1 VNLFSALTDHLA
13 PADVFLET
21 SDRLWTFGDIVELS
35 SVIGG
40 GLVAAGVGAG
50 DRVVVVLE
58 KSAYAVA
65 LYLACLRIGAIFVPL
80 NPAYTASEISYFVG
94 DAKPAVVVATEPWPD
109 MTTLILNRNGS
120 GTLLQA
126 DHRFDTV
133 VDRTPTDIAALL
145 YTSGTTGEPKGA
157 MLTHGCLLENART
170 LFEIW
175 QWQPDDVLL
184 HALPIFHVHGLFVAL
199 HCALLGGSR
208 VVFLDRFDSDTVRDF
223 LPSATV
229 MMGVPTYYTRLLT
242 NPAFGP
248 SDCVNMRLFISGSAP
263 LSEAAFFAFRSRTG
277 HTILERYGMTE
288 AGMICSNPYD
298 GERLAGTVGFPL
310 PRYLLRVA
318 DGHDQ
323 ALPAGE
329 VGILQIQGPSLF
341 GGYWK
346 RPEQTAESFTSDGYF
361 RTGDLARSDTDG
373 RISLLGRS
381 HDLIVTGGFNVYP
394 KEVERVLNE
403 VPGVVESAVV
413 GAPDAD
419 LGEIPVAF
427 VVGDC
432 EEAALRTHADRH
444 LARYKQPRRYEF
456 LDAIPRNAMGKVQ
469 KSHLRSRES
478 DPGMFF

>member
-1 VNLFSALTDHLA
+1 MNLFSALTDHLS
-13 PADVFLET
+13 PDDVFLDT
-21 SDRLWTFGDIVELS
+21 SDRLWTFGEILELS
-35 SVIGG
+35 SVMGG
-40 GLVAAGVGAG
+40 ALQAAGVGAG

-65 LYLACLRIGAIFVPL
+65 LYLACLRIGAIYVPL
-80 NPAYTASEISYFVG
+80 NPAYTASEISYFVD
-94 DAKPAVVVATEPWPD
+94 DAKPAVIVATETWADTP
-109 MTTLILNRNGS
+109 TLILTEDGS

-126 DHRFDTV
+126 STRFDTM
-133 VDRTPTDIAALL
+133 VDRTPTDVAALL
-145 YTSGTTGEPKGA
+145 YTSGTTGRSKGA
-157 MLTHGCLLENART
+157 MLTHGCLLENARA
-170 LFEIW
+170 LFDIW
-175 QWQPDDVLL
+175 HWQPDDVLL

-199 HCALLGGSR
+199 HCALLGGSP
-208 VVFLDRFDSDTVRDF
+208 VIFLDRFDSNTVRER
-223 LPSATV
+223 LRSATV
-229 MMGVPTYYTRLLT
+229 MMGVPTFYTRLLT

-248 SDCVNMRLFISGSAP
+248 NDCVNMRLFISGSAP
-263 LSEAAFFAFRSRTG
+263 LSEAAFVDFESRTG

-310 PRYLLRVA
+310 PRYLVRVA
-318 DGHDQ
+318 DRHDR

-341 GGYWK
+341 GGYWQ

-361 RTGDLARSDTDG
+361 RTGDLASSDTDG
-373 RISLLGRS
+373 RINLLGRS
-381 HDLIVTGGFNVYP
+381 HDLIVTGGYNVYP

-403 VPGVVESAVV
+403 VPGVVESAVIGV
-413 GAPDAD
+413 PDTD

-427 VVGDC
+427 VVGEC
-432 EEAALRTHADRH
+432 EEAELRTHADRH

-469 KSHLRSRES
+469 KSQLRSQ
-478 DPGMFF
+478 

>member
-1 VNLFSALTDHLA
+1 MNLFSALTDHLA
-13 PADVFLET
+13 HDDAFLDT
-21 SDRLWTFGDIVELS
+21 SDRLWTFGDILEVT
-35 SVIGG
+35 SVMGAA
-40 GLVAAGVGAG
+40 LRSAGVGTG

-65 LYLACLRIGAIFVPL
+65 LYLACLRIGAIYVPL
-80 NPAYTASEISYFVG
+80 NPAYTPSEISYFVD
-94 DAKPAVVVATEPWPD
+94 DASPVVTVATELLASTP
-109 MTTLILNRNGS
+109 TLTLDDDGS
-120 GTLLQA
+120 GTLLQTN
-126 DHRFDTV
+126 DRFDTV
-133 VDRTPTDIAALL
+133 VDRAATDIAALL
-145 YTSGTTGEPKGA
+145 YTSGTTGRSKGA
-157 MLTHGCLLENART
+157 MLTHGCLLENAST

-175 QWQPDDVLL
+175 SWQPDDVLL

-208 VVFLDRFDSDTVRDF
+208 VIFLDRFDPETVRHQ

-229 MMGVPTYYTRLLT
+229 MMGVPTYYARLLAD
-242 NPAFGP
+242 PAFR
-248 SDCVNMRLFISGSAP
+248 SEDCVNMRLFISGSAP
-263 LSEAAFFAFRSRTG
+263 LSEAAFAAFKSRSG
-277 HTILERYGMTE
+277 HNILERYGMTE

-310 PRYLLRVA
+310 PRYMVRVA
-318 DGHDQ
+318 DGDDQ
-323 ALPAGE
+323 VLSAGE
-329 VGILQIQGPSLF
+329 VGTLQIQGPSLF
-341 GGYWK
+341 GGYWQ
-346 RPEQTAESFTSDGYF
+346 RPEQTAESFTPDGYF
-361 RTGDLARSDTDG
+361 RTGDLARSDHDG

-413 GAPDAD
+413 GVPDDD

-432 EEAALRTHADRH
+432 EEAALRSHAVSH
-444 LARYKQPRRYEF
+444 LARYKQPRHYQF

-469 KSHLRSRES
+469 KSHLRSE
-478 DPGMFF
+478 

>member
-1 VNLFSALTDHLA
+1 MNLFSALTDHLA

-361 RTGDLARSDTDG
+361 RT
-373 RISLLGRS
+373 
-381 HDLIVTGGFNVYP
+381 
-394 KEVERVLNE
+394 
-403 VPGVVESAVV
+403 
-413 GAPDAD
+413 
-419 LGEIPVAF
+419 
-427 VVGDC
+427 
-432 EEAALRTHADRH
+432 
-444 LARYKQPRRYEF
+444 
-456 LDAIPRNAMGKVQ
+456 
-469 KSHLRSRES
+469 
-478 DPGMFF
+478 